1 MSEPTVLVTGGA
13 GFIGSHTCKALKK
26 NGFAPVVYDNLLTG
40 NAGAVKWGPLEQGDI
55 RDAAR
60 LSEIMNKYKPVAVL
74 HFAALIQVGE
84 SVREPARYY
93 ETNVLGT
100 YRLLEAARAI
110 AIKAFVFSS
119 TAAVYG
125 LPQTRLIAEDH
136 PKQPINPYGQ
146 TKLATEGMI
155 RDYAV
160 AYGFNTAL
168 LRYFNAAGAD
178 PEGELGPAYPVTSH
192 LVPLILQTAIGEREN
207 IAVFGQDYA
216 TPDGTAQRDYVHVAD
231 LAQAHVLALQ
241 HTLAGKGDL
250 TLNLG
255 TNVAT
260 SVREMITTAE
270 RVTGR
275 NIKAVMSP
283 RRAGDPPLLAADAS
297 AARSQLGWVP
307 KHSDIETILQTGWQ
321 WQQRLTR
328 LGRTA
333 VFNPER
339 EVA

>member
-55 RDAAR
+55 RDTTR
-60 LSEIMNKYKPVAVL
+60 LAEVMAKYKPVAVL
-74 HFAALIQVGE
+74 HFASLIQVGE
-84 SVREPARYY
+84 SVREPASYY
-93 ETNVLGT
+93 DTNVVGSH
-100 YRLLEAARAI
+100 RLLDAARA
-110 AIKAFVFSS
+110 AGVKAFVFSS

-125 LPQTRLIAEDH
+125 MPQTQLIAEDH

-146 TKLATEGMI
+146 SKLACEGMI
-155 RDYAV
+155 RDFAA
-160 AYGFNTAL
+160 AYGFAYAL

-192 LVPLILQTAIGEREN
+192 LLPLILQTAIGERESVQ
-207 IAVFGQDYA
+207 VFGQDYP
-216 TPDGTAQRDYVHVAD
+216 TPDGTAQRDYVHVSD
-231 LAQAHVLALQ
+231 LAEAHVLALQ
-241 HTLAGKGDL
+241 SLLAGKGNL

-260 SVREMITTAE
+260 SVREMLSTAE

-275 NIKAVMSP
+275 KINAVMAP

-297 AARSQLGWVP
+297 AARTALGWMP
-307 KHSDIETILQTGWQ
+307 RHSSIETIVQTGWS
-321 WQQRLTR
+321 WQQRLTN
-328 LGRTA
+328 LGRA
-333 VFNPER
+333 NVFEPQKV
-339 EVA
+339 VA